1 MLSTEMTTR
10 RLTGKKT
17 ARLPASS
24 RAYEIAARLE
34 AEIIAGERKPRER
47 LIELELAKAF
57 GVSRAPVR
65 EALRMLEREGLV
77 SNGPRGVQV
86 AAITSQEV
94 TDTFE
99 ILAHLEELYTS
110 QAAPHIK
117 PSGVERMRGILGDMS
132 RAVEVN
138 DVHRYYD
145 LNLQFHQVI
154 RDACPNRR
162 LIQLLESL
170 GKQTLRYRHLAM
182 SLPGRLPVSLEEH
195 RGILDALVQGDA
207 AAGRQARLSAERAY
221 RALADLL
228 RQNPQLA

>member
-1 MLSTEMTTR
+1 MTR
-10 RLTGKKT
+10 PLTKT
-17 ARLPASS
+17 KTPRPPASS
-24 RAYEIAARLE
+24 RAYDLASRLE
-34 AEIIAGERKPRER
+34 AEIIAGKRKPRER
-47 LIELELAKAF
+47 LIELELASAF

-86 AAITSQEV
+86 AAITSEEV

-99 ILAHLEELYTS
+99 ILAYLEELYTS
-110 QAAPHIK
+110 RAAPHIG
-117 PSGVERMRGILGDMS
+117 PDGLERMRRILAEMGH
-132 RAVEVN
+132 AVEVN
-138 DVHRYYD
+138 DVHHYYD
-145 LNLQFHQVI
+145 LNLQFHGVV
-154 RDACPNRR
+154 RDACPNRK
-162 LIQLLESL
+162 LVHLLENL

-182 SLPGRLPVSLEEH
+182 SLPGRLRVSLDEH
-195 RGILDALVQGDA
+195 REILDALVQGDAA

>member
-1 MLSTEMTTR
+1 VTR
-10 RLTGKKT
+10 PLTRKKT
-17 ARLPASS
+17 PRPPASS
-24 RAYEIAARLE
+24 RAYDLASRLE
-34 AEIIAGERKPRER
+34 AEIIAGKRKPRER
-47 LIELELAKAF
+47 LIELELASAF

-86 AAITSQEV
+86 AAITSEEV

-99 ILAHLEELYTS
+99 ILAYLEELYTS
-110 QAAPHIK
+110 RAAPHIGAD
-117 PSGVERMRGILGDMS
+117 GVERMRGILEDMGQ
-132 RAVEVN
+132 AVEVN
-138 DVHRYYD
+138 DVHHYYD
-145 LNLQFHQVI
+145 LNLQFHGVI
-154 RDACPNRR
+154 RDVCPNRK
-162 LIQLLESL
+162 LIHLLENL

-182 SLPGRLPVSLEEH
+182 SLPGRLRVSLDEH
-195 RGILDALVQGDA
+195 REILDALVQGDAA

>member
-1 MLSTEMTTR
+1 MTK
-10 RLTGKKT
+10 KKT
-17 ARLPASS
+17 PRATASA
-24 RAYEIAARLE
+24 RAYDLASRLE
-34 AEIIAGERKPRER
+34 AEIISGKRKPRER
-47 LIELELAKAF
+47 LIELELASAF

-86 AAITSQEV
+86 AAITAEEV

-99 ILAHLEELYTS
+99 ILAYLEELYTS
-110 QAAPHIK
+110 RAAPHIRVD
-117 PSGVERMRGILGDMS
+117 GLARMQKLLEEMGH
-132 RAVEVN
+132 AVEVH
-138 DVHRYYD
+138 DVHHYYN
-145 LNLQFHQVI
+145 LNLQFHGVV
-154 RDACPNRR
+154 RDACPNRK
-162 LIQLLESL
+162 LVHLLENL

-182 SLPGRLPVSLEEH
+182 SLPGRLRVSIEEH
-195 RGILDALVQGDA
+195 REILDALVQGDAA

>member
-1 MLSTEMTTR
+1 MTR
-10 RLTGKKT
+10 QKT
-17 ARLPASS
+17 PRPPAAS
-24 RAYEIAARLE
+24 RAYDLASRLE
-34 AEIIAGERKPRER
+34 GEIIAGKRKPRER
-47 LIELELAKAF
+47 LIELELAAAF

-86 AAITSQEV
+86 AAITSEEV

-99 ILAHLEELYTS
+99 ILAYLEELYTS
-110 QAAPHIK
+110 RAAPHIGAD
-117 PSGVERMRGILGDMS
+117 GVARMRRILEDMGQ
-132 RAVEVN
+132 AVEVN

-145 LNLQFHQVI
+145 LNLQFHGVI
-154 RDACPNRR
+154 RDVCPNRK
-162 LIQLLESL
+162 LIHLLENL

-182 SLPGRLPVSLEEH
+182 SLPGRLRVSLDEH
-195 RGILDALVQGDA
+195 REILAALVQGDAA

-221 RALADLL
+221 HALADLL